1 MKTQYEKLGHLL
13 TRPGGCTAVDVV
25 RMGSV
30 SPHKRISFL
39 AKQRGWT
46 INKRKDGKLIRYT
59 GKPPKVKA

>member
-1 MKTQYEKLGHLL
+1 MKTQYDKLGHLL

-30 SPHKRISFL
+30 SPHKRISVL
-39 AKQRGWT
+39 SERGWK

-59 GKPPKVKA
+59 GKPPKVKV

>member
-1 MKTQYEKLGHLL
+1 MRTQYDKLANLL

-30 SPHKRISFL
+30 SPHKRISVL
-39 AKQRGWT
+39 AERGWK

-59 GKPPKVKA
+59 GKPPKVKT